1 MHSLLKVLID
11 NQIINQDLALRIE
24 KEAEVLE
31 RNVEEIIYDKK
42 IVDEKTVAKIKGKI
56 FGLPVKFLAKDEK
69 IPSEIV
75 NLIPE
80 NVARNYKIAALA
92 KTPDKF
98 SVGMVYPDDKRAQEA
113 LRFISQKLQAEL
125 EIFIITPGDLQNI
138 RKNYQMF
145 ATEIEAALV
154 ALKKRGGLLTEQEKS
169 LTLDQLAMSAGEE
182 APIIKIVS
190 SLLKCGVEQAASDIH
205 IEPLSQKLRVRYR
218 LDGVLHS
225 TLFLPLLIHP
235 SVISRIKILS
245 NLKIDE
251 NRIPQDGR
259 FKARINE
266 KDIDFR
272 VSTLPTAY
280 GEKVAIRILDPSKGL
295 FDLQDIAF
303 NAQNRK
309 IVERAINGPFG
320 MILMTGPTGC
330 GKTTTLYA
338 ILRTINKDSVN
349 IISLEDPVEYSLEG
363 INQSQVR
370 PEINYTFASGL
381 RQILRQNPDIIMVG
395 EIRDSETA
403 ELAVHA
409 ALTGH
414 LVFATLHTN
423 NAIGVIPRL
432 IDLGIK
438 PFLLPSSLK
447 LMEAQRLLPILC
459 PDCRFK
465 VKAEGE
471 IEIAIK
477 RAIDALPEVFKK
489 QITFKPP
496 YEIYE
501 TQGCP
506 KCFYRGVK
514 SRIGIFELF
523 EMTPN
528 LERIISSGIT
538 ESNLIEEAKNQG
550 MITMRQDGILKAL
563 EGLVSI
569 GAVLKETNE

>member
-1 MHSLLKVLID
+1 MHSLLKVLTD

-31 RNVEEIIYDKK
+31 KNIEEIIYDKK
-42 IVDEKTVAKIKGKI
+42 LVDEKVVADIKGKI

-69 IPSEIV
+69 IPLEIV

-80 NVARNYKIAALA
+80 NVARNYKIAALV
-92 KTPDKF
+92 KTQDKF
-98 SVGMVYPDDKRAQEA
+98 SVGMLYPDDKRAQEA

-138 RKNYQMF
+138 WKNYQMF
-145 ATEIEAALV
+145 ASEIEAALV
-154 ALKKRGGLLTEQEKS
+154 ALRKRGGLLTEQEKS

-190 SLLKCGVEQAASDIH
+190 SLLKYGVEQAASDIH

-218 LDGVLHS
+218 LDGILHS

-266 KDIDFR
+266 NNIDFR

-295 FDLQDIAF
+295 FDLQDIAL

-338 ILRTINKDSVN
+338 ILRTINKDAVN

-363 INQSQVR
+363 INQSQVK
-370 PEINYTFASGL
+370 PEIGYSFASGL
-381 RQILRQNPDIIMVG
+381 RQILRQDPDIIMVG

-423 NAIGVIPRL
+423 NATGVIPRL

-447 LMEAQRLLPILC
+447 LMEAQRLLPTLC
-459 PDCRFK
+459 QYCRRK
-465 VKAEGE
+465 IKAEGE
-471 IEIAIK
+471 LEAIIRKAIE
-477 RAIDALPEVFKK
+477 ALPEIIKK
-489 QITFKPP
+489 QIIFKPP

-501 TQGCP
+501 AQGCP
-506 KCFYRGVK
+506 KCLYRGIK
-514 SRIGIFELF
+514 GRIGIYEFF
-523 EMTPN
+523 EMTPE
-528 LERIISSGIT
+528 LERIISFGIT
-538 ESNLIEEAKNQG
+538 EAVLINEAKNQG

-569 GAVLKETNE
+569 GAVLKETEE